1 MPRKIALQ
9 TESPFVSV
17 LIDGEKKKLCAC
29 LNRVKPLKS
38 PPPEFLFFFSLN
50 WIFESDHPFIV
61 KPMVIN
67 CSRCTKHPA
76 IRPGFQTVSWQH
88 AAHALKVIS

>member
-1 MPRKIALQ
+1 MP
-9 TESPFVSV
+9 ESRQAFEVATARISY
-17 LIDGEKKKLCAC
+17 
-29 LNRVKPLKS
+29 
-38 PPPEFLFFFSLN
+38 FFSLN
-50 WIFESDHPFIV
+50 WIFESDHPFID